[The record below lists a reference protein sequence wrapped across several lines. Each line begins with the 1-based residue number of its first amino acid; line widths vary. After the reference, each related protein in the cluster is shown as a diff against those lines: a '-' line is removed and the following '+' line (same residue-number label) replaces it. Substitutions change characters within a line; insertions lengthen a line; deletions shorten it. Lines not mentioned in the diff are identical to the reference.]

1 MTRANRTIKR
11 ATDSSLIYFQDN
23 SVLDQRSAR
32 EKSILDH
39 GFTAV
44 NIFEQVTQMSCFDL
58 LQMFLH
64 MRMTDMN
71 H

>member
-1 MTRANRTIKR
+1 MLIGQLSV

-23 SVLDQRSAR
+23 SVLDQRSAG
-32 EKSILDH
+32 EKYTLDH

>member
-1 MTRANRTIKR
+1 MQFSV
-11 ATDSSLIYFQDN
+11 ATDSLLIYFQDN
-23 SVLDQRSAR
+23 SVLHQRTE
-32 EKSILDH
+32 EKYILDH

-64 MRMTDMN
+64 KRMTDMN

>member
-1 MTRANRTIKR
+1 MLIGQLSI

-23 SVLDQRSAR
+23 SVLDQRSAV
-32 EKSILDH
+32 EKYILDH

>member
-1 MTRANRTIKR
+1 MLIGQFSI
-11 ATDSSLIYFQDN
+11 ATDSLLIYFQDN
-23 SVLDQRSAR
+23 SVLDQRPDG
-32 EKSILDH
+32 EKYILDH

-64 MRMTDMN
+64 MRMTDTN